1 MKRKR
6 PQQEERRRP
15 LADLNLIGQPKGIA
29 VRRRGCLALFGL
41 ILLLGAAAASI
52 GLGLH

>member
-15 LADLNLIGQPKGIA
+15 LADLNLIGEPRGLA
-29 VRRRGCLALFGL
+29 VRRRGCLSLFGS
-41 ILLLGAAAASI
+41 LLLLSAAAASI

>member
-15 LADLNLIGQPKGIA
+15 LADLNLIGDEKGPN
-29 VRRRGCLALFGL
+29 VRRKGCMSLFGS
-41 ILLLGAAAASI
+41 ILLFGAAAASI

>member
-6 PQQEERRRP
+6 PQHEQRRRP
-15 LADLNLIGQPKGIA
+15 LAELNLLGEPKRLS
-29 VRRRGCLALFGL
+29 VRRKGCASLFGS
-41 ILLLGAAAASI
+41 ILLLVAAAVSI

>member
-6 PQQEERRRP
+6 QPQEERRRT
-15 LADLNLIGQPKGIA
+15 LADLNLIEETKRQA
-29 VRRRGCLALFGL
+29 VRRRGCMSLFGS
-41 ILLLGAAAASI
+41 ILLLGLAAAAA

>member
-6 PQQEERRRP
+6 QQREERRRP
-15 LADLNLIGQPKGIA
+15 LAELNLLLETKRQTAPRKG
-29 VRRRGCLALFGL
+29 CTSLFGS
-41 ILLLGAAAASI
+41 ILLLVAAALSI

>member
-6 PQQEERRRP
+6 QQQSDRRRT
-15 LADLNLIGQPKGIA
+15 LADLNLIEETKRQA
-29 VRRRGCLALFGL
+29 VRRRGCTSLFGS
-41 ILLLGAAAASI
+41 ILLLVAVGVTI

>member
-6 PQQEERRRP
+6 QQEERRRTM
-15 LADLNLIGQPKGIA
+15 AELNLIEETKRQA
-29 VRRRGCLALFGL
+29 VRRRGCMSLFGS
-41 ILLLGAAAASI
+41 ILVLGVAAAAV